1 MFELIWGILNAVI
14 IIYFLV
20 VCIKSVKIVRDGLG
34 GLAGFVLVI
43 GLLSFISKD
52 DSKNLA
58 EKNINFY
65 NQESSNNSAKRKFS
79 GNSFH
84 QDVSLEKNL
93 TSEISLDIYFGE
105 EKNDLVIIS
114 ANCMKD
120 GLISGTKWNVHTIHV
135 DKPKNKNYCNY
146 FVSGSV
152 DWRIMGLK
160 LYSESKIFEG
170 KVNLKK

>member
-1 MFELIWGILNAVI
+1 MFELIWGIFNI
-14 IIYFLV
+14 IVFIYFFV

-34 GLAGFVLVI
+34 VFAGLVLVI

-58 EKNINFY
+58 EKNIDFY
-65 NQESSNNSAKRKFS
+65 NNELSNNSSKRTFT
-79 GNSFH
+79 GNSFR
-84 QDVSLEKNL
+84 QDVNLEKNL
-93 TSEISLDIYFGE
+93 TSNISLDIYVGE

-114 ANCMKD
+114 ANCMKS
-120 GLISGTKWNVHTIHV
+120 GFVSGTKWNVHTIHV

-170 KVNLKK
+170 KVILKK